1 MEKRLSFALFL
12 VGFAA
17 IVGQILLIRELLV
30 VFYGN
35 ELSTAIILAS
45 WLIWTSLGSAT
56 LGRIS
61 DAIPNKQRVFALI
74 QLLLSLLLPMSI
86 LAVRLSKIIWSIPV
100 GEIVDLGRMM
110 SISFAILAPFC
121 FLSGFLFALGCSLH
135 SETTGAR
142 GRSVGVVYLIEAI
155 GSGVGGVAFTALFV
169 HSLNHLQA
177 SFVVSVL
184 LVLSSMFL
192 SLHALENKGS
202 RVWVWVSGS
211 VLIGFLMILALQGEK
226 WEMISRGWGW
236 KGYRLIASED
246 TPYGNLTAVSAE
258 GQMSFY
264 ENGLW
269 MFTYPDLLTAEESV
283 HFALLEHP
291 EPHRI
296 LLIGGGISSSLA
308 QVLKHPSVSW
318 VDYVELDPRV
328 IEMGRRMLPREAV
341 KALDDS
347 RVHLI
352 HTDGRKY
359 IKTTES
365 LYDVVIV
372 NLPDPMTAQLNRFYT
387 VDFFQ
392 EVRRIT
398 IPGGIFSLSIT
409 SSENIIGVTLAQ
421 LLNSLYRSMAV
432 AYQDILVLP
441 GATAHFFGSMEAGI
455 LVSDPQVLVNRI
467 RQRNLGLKYVR
478 DYYLLFNLS
487 RDRLAYFQGI
497 LEAAEGTRINRDL
510 TPSCYFYDIIH
521 WSAQYTPR
529 LKKIFLFIG
538 RIQLRW
544 YILMVAILTALFFG
558 LARRKAQE
566 KALKPTL
573 LYACFVTGY
582 SEMTLNVLLIL
593 VFQIL
598 YGYVYYKIA
607 ILITA
612 YMIGLILGTWHI
624 TPFVERTRKPLRIL
638 MSIQGGLAIY
648 AIALLGI
655 IILFHNAPP
664 LSRTSSIME
673 VGFPLLTLVAGYLGG
688 LHFPLANGIYL
699 AGGKEVGKVASLV
712 YGMDLVG
719 SSVGALSAGIIF
731 LPVLG
736 ITDTLYL
743 ITAFNL
749 LAVGLL
755 GSIGISKVF
764 PSR

>member
-121 FLSGFLFALGCSLH
+121 FLSGFLFALGCSLY

-142 GRSVGVVYLIEAI
+142 GRSVGVVYLLEAI
-155 GSGVGGVAFTALFV
+155 GSGVGGIAFIVIFV

-177 SFVVSVL
+177 SLVVSVL

-192 SLHALENKGS
+192 SLHALENKGR

-226 WEMISRGWGW
+226 WEMMSRGWGW

-441 GATAHFFGSMEAGI
+441 GATAHFFGSMEAGT
-455 LVSDPQVLVNRI
+455 LVSDPQVLVSRI